1 MERIEKGNV
10 KTEKAENTRMDGSFF
25 TWICV
30 RKFSFVLSKSKYF
43 KLVNVGNGI
52 SYNLFIKELLTSIIV
67 LYQGKNDFQTLTGAL
82 KAIFTV

>member
-1 MERIEKGNV
+1 
-10 KTEKAENTRMDGSFF
+10 MDGSFF
-25 TWICV
+25 TRICV
-30 RKFSFVLSKSKYF
+30 RKFSFVLSKSKYV

-67 LYQGKNDFQTLTGAL
+67 LYQGKNDFETLTSAL